1 MSTVKFYVGEM
12 SSHWDDGKEVHV
24 LERLNFVL
32 SADNEEGVAF
42 IDAALRGV
50 QKDFIRSDNECRTLA
65 DISVLEAA

>member
-42 IDAALRGV
+42 IDAALRRA